1 MSQATESW
9 VGGSPRVPKQA
20 LQVHPVAFPS
30 KSLEIRLLEV
40 CKVAPPRPTLMGGG
54 YTRGP
59 HIPSPLFPLLKLGEG
74 VQDESGLGRWRSPE
88 VGDERLEV
96 GQGSLLLG
104 KRSLNAPPAP
114 GEREVGKKKDD
125 LIFFFFF

>member
-1 MSQATESW
+1 
-9 VGGSPRVPKQA
+9 
-20 LQVHPVAFPS
+20 
-30 KSLEIRLLEV
+30 
-40 CKVAPPRPTLMGGG
+40 MGDG

-74 VQDESGLGRWRSPE
+74 VQDESSLGRWRIEVQTPPRSPE

-114 GEREVGKKKDD
+114 GEREVGKERT
-125 LIFFFFF
+125 I